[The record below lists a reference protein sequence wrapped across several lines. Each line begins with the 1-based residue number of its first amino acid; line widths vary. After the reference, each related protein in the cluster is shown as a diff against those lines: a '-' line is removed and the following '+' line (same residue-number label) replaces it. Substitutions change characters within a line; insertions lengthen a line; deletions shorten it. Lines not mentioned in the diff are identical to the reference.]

1 MDQQQMKVLLAGN
14 SATRSPALRKWLRNH
29 QCQYQLADSFEKTC
43 RLLCETAFDLVLCQY
58 ELRDRAAFPLLD
70 WLEGTHTSLMLSS
83 PSTKA
88 ARWLPVIEQ
97 GTRCV
102 DRPLLRTRDLPSALE
117 KLQNTLI
124 KEFRQEKEIPEQPLQ
139 RVGAS

>member
-1 MDQQQMKVLLAGN
+1 
-14 SATRSPALRKWLRNH
+14 
-29 QCQYQLADSFEKTC
+29 
-43 RLLCETAFDLVLCQY
+43 
-58 ELRDRAAFPLLD
+58 
-70 WLEGTHTSLMLSS
+70 MLSS